1 MAKQALKVSSFHNG
15 LNSKTDPRDIK
26 DDELAYIAERVSAIP
41 SDKVGLSDVFKSA
54 VYKKPS
60 LIIDVLKV
68 FAGI

>member
-1 MAKQALKVSSFHNG
+1 MG
-15 LNSKTDPRDIK
+15 R
-26 DDELAYIAERVSAIP
+26 ELAHKMALFAAKVEKIP
-41 SDKVGLSDVFKSA
+41 GDKIGLSDLFKSA